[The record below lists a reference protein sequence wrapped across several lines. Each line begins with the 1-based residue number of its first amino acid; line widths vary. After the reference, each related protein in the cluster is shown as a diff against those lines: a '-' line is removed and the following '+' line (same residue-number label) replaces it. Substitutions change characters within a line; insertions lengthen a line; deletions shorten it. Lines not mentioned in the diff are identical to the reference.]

1 MKLLLKQ
8 FFILFIY
15 GVLIIFSILS
25 FTFFIFPLDDWSLL
39 YQAKLFNLAY
49 PVVIVG
55 LLAVFA
61 ILMAIITSLTWR
73 QYAAYTEKQLERL
86 LHDEQLLTENYN
98 ELKKIDYYIN
108 ELQSKNQQQ
117 IEHAQQLATK
127 NATEREQSLQE
138 VVIQERNRLAR
149 DLHDSVS
156 QQLFAASMMMSA
168 INETNA
174 LENETTSQQ
183 LQTVENMIQQS
194 QLEMRALL
202 LHLRPVALKGKS
214 LQEGMNQFLEEL
226 EERIPIDLESN
237 IETFSVEKG
246 IEDQLF
252 RVLQEAL
259 SNALRHAEPSGITVT
274 LIKRDH
280 FIILRIQDNGKG
292 FNLDE
297 VQPGSYG
304 LESMKERARDLGGT
318 CKIVTLPQ
326 KGTRVEIK
334 IPIQEKTG
342 GENV

>member
-1 MKLLLKQ
+1 MKLFLKQ

-15 GVLIIFSILS
+15 GLLITLSILA
-25 FTFFIFPLDDWSLL
+25 FTFTIFPLDKWTLL
-39 YQAKLFNLAY
+39 YQAKLFSLAY
-49 PVVIVG
+49 PVIIIA
-55 LLAVFA
+55 LIAVVA
-61 ILMAIITSLTWR
+61 LLMAIITTLTWR
-73 QYAAYTEKQLERL
+73 QYAVYTEKQLERL
-86 LHDEQLLTENYN
+86 LHDEQLLSENYK
-98 ELKKIDYYIN
+98 ELKKIDDYIH
-108 ELQSKNQQQ
+108 ELQTKNQRQ

-138 VVIQERNRLAR
+138 VVIQERSRLAR

-168 INETNA
+168 INEA
-174 LENETTSQQ
+174 NELADKGVSQQ
-183 LQTVENMIQQS
+183 LKTVEEMIQQS

-214 LQEGMNQFLEEL
+214 LQEGINQFLQEL
-226 EERIPIDLESN
+226 EEHIPIELTEN

-252 RVLQEAL
+252 RALQEAL
-259 SNALRHAEPSGITVT
+259 SNALRHAEPKIISIT

-280 FIILRIQDNGKG
+280 FIILRIHDDGKG
-292 FNLDE
+292 FDLDE

-304 LESMKERARDLGGT
+304 LESMRERARDLGGS

-334 IPIQEKTG
+334 VPVQG
-342 GENV
+342 S

>member
-1 MKLLLKQ
+1 MKLFFKQ
-8 FFILFIY
+8 SFILFIY
-15 GVLIIFSILS
+15 GLLITLSILG
-25 FTFFIFPLDDWSLL
+25 FTFFVFPLDDWTLL
-39 YQAKLFNLAY
+39 YQAKIFNLTY
-49 PVVIVG
+49 PIVIICLLVVVALLMAVIV
-55 LLAVFA
+55 
-61 ILMAIITSLTWR
+61 TLTWR
-73 QYAAYTEKQLERL
+73 QYALYTEKQLERL
-86 LHDEQLLTENYN
+86 LYDEQLLSENYK
-98 ELKKIDYYIN
+98 EMKRIDAYIN
-108 ELQSKNQQQ
+108 ALQDKNQRQ

-138 VVIQERNRLAR
+138 VVIQERSRLAR

-168 INETNA
+168 INETKDVEDKA
-174 LENETTSQQ
+174 VSQQ

-214 LQEGMNQFLEEL
+214 LQEGINQFLQEL
-226 EERIPIDLESN
+226 EERIPIDLAEN
-237 IETFSVEKG
+237 IETFTVEKG

-252 RVLQEAL
+252 RALQEAL
-259 SNALRHAEPSGITVT
+259 SNALRHAEPKSISVT

-280 FIILRIQDNGKG
+280 FIILRIHDDGKG
-292 FNLDE
+292 FDLDE

-304 LESMKERARDLGGT
+304 LESMRERARDLGGN

-334 IPIQEKTG
+334 VPVQ
-342 GENV
+342 N